1 MYEDDIE
8 NAVFGDW
15 VYFTE
20 DYDEGSIVI
29 PAGTGARVRNELS
42 PDREFITDGCHTV
55 DIDID
60 GRYYEIEAP
69 YEVLDMQ

>member
-20 DYDEGSIVI
+20 DYDDGAIII
-29 PAGTGARVRNELS
+29 PAGTGAIVRNELS
-42 PDREFITDGCHTV
+42 PDREFITPGCHTV
-55 DIDID
+55 DIGVD
-60 GRYYEIEAP
+60 GRHYEIEAP